1 MEETISKTIADTLR
15 ELLDMLG
22 KGEAWSSQTLLR
34 LPIRLHLWVRSP
46 LLTGFNEKSKI
57 DCPLGAQIETTPA
70 DTCKFLSSPG
80 RFESFPYHLVPE
92 SVRQLVED
100 IKSKST
106 SRGCGP
112 VLWKWAL
119 AQPWSH

>member
-46 LLTGFNEKSKI
+46 FF
-57 DCPLGAQIETTPA
+57 D
-70 DTCKFLSSPG
+70 
-80 RFESFPYHLVPE
+80 RF
-92 SVRQLVED
+92 Q
-100 IKSKST
+100 
-106 SRGCGP
+106 
-112 VLWKWAL
+112 
-119 AQPWSH
+119 